1 MGIYSIFLDK
11 DMYFDKGCSI
21 NGRSF
26 NHLAEFVKVY
36 LSSNDKINRI
46 YIAGAC
52 YCRNSTSADELVEA
66 CFGNKRKYKIA
77 TISRYRGFNYKFVD
91 DAIKKFQIFLNTLVK
106 KKYDHR
112 KMMYFLIDDEVVA
125 ILIGSSNF
133 SRNTY
138 MYDIASEADILLVK
152 EGMGNEKFI
161 SGLIE
166 SNQKELLISKTLK
179 NNNDKYLQK
188 IFEENL
194 SQLTEIK

>member
-91 DAIKKFQIFLNTLVK
+91 DAIKKISNIF
-106 KKYDHR
+106 KY
-112 KMMYFLIDDEVVA
+112 
-125 ILIGSSNF
+125 F
-133 SRNTY
+133 S
-138 MYDIASEADILLVK
+138 
-152 EGMGNEKFI
+152 
-161 SGLIE
+161 
-166 SNQKELLISKTLK
+166 
-179 NNNDKYLQK
+179 
-188 IFEENL
+188 
-194 SQLTEIK
+194 

>member
-26 NHLAEFVKVY
+26 NNLAEFVKAY

-52 YCRNSTSADELVEA
+52 YCKKDKSADELVEA

-91 DAIKKFQIFLNTLVK
+91 DAITKFQICLNTLVK

-188 IFEENL
+188 LFEENL

>member
-52 YCRNSTSADELVEA
+52 Y
-66 CFGNKRKYKIA
+66 GNKRKYKIA